1 MTPVAGAPL
10 GFSSPVVEEMNSM
23 NLIWAF
29 EFKKFKDPA
38 TKQDKVYDLHDFVGL
53 GSPSLMKTRVG

>member
-1 MTPVAGAPL
+1 
-10 GFSSPVVEEMNSM
+10 M

-38 TKQDKVYDLHDFVGL
+38 TKQDKVYDLYDFVGL